1 MQPGR
6 LGLYTGVV
14 HCRRCTARIVLTAI
28 IVLVAGGPPLRASS
42 LEMAFLR
49 GLREHGLYDYA
60 LVEIDRLKAQPHLSP
75 EMATTLDFERAI
87 TQLQAAR
94 TLVNATSQ
102 ARELQR
108 AAAELEKFSNAHPNS
123 PQRATADFERANLHL
138 DEARAALAGV
148 TSQDPQFKRETAQK
162 KARKLI
168 DESRVIFQTVFDR
181 SKAEYEKF
189 PKTRLDDPKASEA
202 RSQAESSY
210 MGAQIM
216 LGVCSYEEG
225 RTYDPKSDDFKKT
238 LDQAVKQFDQIMV
251 TYRTQG
257 AGLRAQFWQGRCF
270 EEMGKT
276 TEALGIYSQLSQKQG
291 TSNFIKQLRD
301 DATMAHLSCLNS
313 KPGKNDFIVVN
324 EATNWLAATK
334 DRLRTPVGLAIRWQR
349 AVASE
354 HLAAAKDSSPADRD
368 RLLHSAADDA
378 REVSRVT
385 GEFQTPA
392 VAMLGRLRTD
402 TVSKRAEAR
411 DFVSGFALATK
422 SVEAIQALHERL
434 ESASADDKP
443 KIERELQAQL
453 RDARQKLMNVMSTA
467 DLRRDPKDL
476 NRARYYL
483 AFVEYELK
491 DYDAAA
497 VLGDYAARRLKTI
510 DGEWARDAAHLSLAA
525 LDQEFKTCPES
536 QRPVLARIARPTA
549 EFLIH
554 NWPDQDRAN
563 EARAIMAELYDQSK
577 QPLEAAQWY
586 ASVTPGSDG
595 YAEAQIG
602 AGREYWSA
610 ALSAPKA
617 VAGGPSREAQI
628 KEWTA
633 SAEKHLQNGI
643 AKAGDPADSAGNPPA
658 WLVSGK
664 TVLANLEI
672 GLGNYDEAVRLL
684 TDGAHSVT
692 ASIAVN
698 DETTRPSAGVKN
710 KTFASF
716 VYQSL
721 LRGQIGRHQVDAA
734 IGAMQQL
741 EKIAGT
747 SGVEGV
753 TAIYVSLGKEIEK
766 EIARLIASNARQ
778 RLIEVRK
785 SFDRFLEELTKRSQT
800 MSYGSLLWI
809 AETYTGLGE
818 GISDDESSAHEYFG
832 KAAAAYEQILAKTA
846 SDPSPAAKERVLSFQ
861 LRLAN
866 SRRRQ
871 GDYEHALEIVR
882 SVIAQR
888 PKTLEVQITA
898 AGILQDWG
906 ASQSAD
912 AERRSLEAIRGLH
925 DGEAGGNGVVWGWA
939 EIAARIQ
946 RVLAGGKADNDLR
959 EKYFDARYN
968 IPACRRQCALVD
980 KDRAM
985 RSKILE
991 VALGEIRAFSL
1002 VSSDVGE
1009 DSWKRLDSLYQQIET
1024 DLGRQPTP
1032 LARPDLR
1039 ATAVAATPGAT
1050 PAAAAVSP
1058 AIPTAAGTPTAA
1070 APPPAA
1076 KTASA
1081 PAPSGTSPF
1090 WLLLGFLA
1098 LATVSAG
1105 GMWWGLGRQ
1114 KTHRKTLPSFAA
1126 DDDVALPSRPARP
1139 AGAPVAA
1146 RPTRTA
1152 APRTAPVGT
1161 EKPGAAPVKATA
1173 PRPPRPKPKDQ

>member
-6 LGLYTGVV
+6 LGFHTGVV
-14 HCRRCTARIVLTAI
+14 DCRRCTARIALTAI
-28 IVLVAGGPPLRASS
+28 FLFVAGGSPLLASS
-42 LEMAFLR
+42 QEMAFLR

-60 LVEIDRLKAQPHLSP
+60 LAEIDRLQAQPHLSP
-75 EMATTLDFERAI
+75 ELAATLDFERAI

-94 TLVNATSQ
+94 NLANANSQ

-108 AAAELEKFSNAHPNS
+108 AAAELEKFAKAHPNS

-138 DEARAALAGV
+138 DEARAAIASA
-148 TSQDPQFKRETAQK
+148 TPQDPQFKRETAQK

-168 DESRVIFQTVFDR
+168 EESRAIFQAVFDR

-189 PKTRLDDPKASEA
+189 PKTRIDDPQTSEA

-225 RTYDPKSDDFKKT
+225 RTYDPKSEDFKKK
-238 LDQAVKQFDQIMV
+238 LEQAAKQFDQIMV
-251 TYRTQG
+251 AYRTQG

-270 EEMGKT
+270 EELGKT

-291 TSNFIKQLRD
+291 TSSFIKTLRD
-301 DATMAHLSCLNS
+301 DATLAHLSCLNS
-313 KPGKNDFIVVN
+313 KPGKNDFLVVN
-324 EATNWLAATK
+324 EATNWLTAAK
-334 DRLRTPVGLAIRWQR
+334 DRARTPVGLAIRWQR
-349 AVASE
+349 AIASE

-368 RLLHSAADDA
+368 RLLHAAADDA

-422 SVEAIQALHERL
+422 SVDAIQVLHERL
-434 ESASADDKP
+434 ESATSDDKP

-453 RDARQKLMNVMSTA
+453 RDARQKLLSVMSTA

-497 VLGDYAARRLKTI
+497 VLGDYAARRLMAI
-510 DGEWARDAAHLSLAA
+510 DVDLSREAAHLALAA

-536 QRPVLARIARPTA
+536 QRLVLARIARPTA
-549 EFLIH
+549 EFLIR

-577 QPLEAAQWY
+577 QPLEAAEWY
-586 ASVTPGSDG
+586 ASVTPNSDG

-602 AGREYWSA
+602 AGREHWSA

-617 VAGGPSREAQI
+617 VAGGASREKQI
-628 KEWTA
+628 KEWTK
-633 SAEKHLQNGI
+633 SAEKYLQNGI

-658 WLVSGK
+658 WLISGK

-698 DETTRPSAGVKN
+698 DEATRPAAGIKN

-716 VYQSL
+716 VYQTL
-721 LRGQIGRHQVDAA
+721 LRAQIGRHQVDAA

-741 EKIAGT
+741 EKIAGAN
-747 SGVEGV
+747 GVEV

-766 EIARLIASNARQ
+766 EIARLISSNERQ

-785 SFDRFLEELTKRSQT
+785 SFDRFLEELTKRSQS
-800 MSYGSLLWI
+800 MSYGSMLWI

-818 GISDDESSAHEYFG
+818 GISDDESAAREYFG
-832 KAAAAYEQILAKTA
+832 KAAATYEQILAKNA
-846 SDPSPAAKERVLSFQ
+846 GDPSPAAKERALSLE

-871 GDYEHALEIVR
+871 GDYEHALETVR

-888 PKTLEVQITA
+888 PKTLEVQIA
-898 AGILQDWG
+898 AANILQDWG
-906 ASQSAD
+906 ASPSAD
-912 AERRSLEAIRGLH
+912 AESRSVEAILGLH
-925 DGEAGGNGVVWGWA
+925 NAQTGGEVWGWA

-946 RVLAGGKADNDLR
+946 RRLASGKADNELR
-959 EKYFDARYN
+959 EKFFEARYN
-968 IPACRRQCALVD
+968 IPVCRRQGALVE
-980 KDRAM
+980 KDRAK
-985 RSKILE
+985 RSKALE
-991 VALGEIRAFSL
+991 LALGEIRAFSL
-1002 VSSDVGE
+1002 VSTDVDE
-1009 DSWKRLDSLYQQIET
+1009 ESWKRLDGLYQQIET
-1024 DLGRQPTP
+1024 DLGRKPTP

-1039 ATAVAATPGAT
+1039 AATAPTKPDAATDTAAAMTAPTAGGAATGAAST
-1050 PAAAAVSP
+1050 PAAKKAS
-1058 AIPTAAGTPTAA
+1058 
-1070 APPPAA
+1070 APPP
-1076 KTASA
+1076 S
-1081 PAPSGTSPF
+1081 TSPF
-1090 WLLLGFLA
+1090 WLLLGFLG

-1105 GMWWGLGRQ
+1105 GMWWSLGRQ
-1114 KTHRKTLPSFAA
+1114 RTHRKTLPSFAA
-1126 DDDVALPSRPARP
+1126 DDDVDLPSLPTRPAATARPARSAA
-1139 AGAPVAA
+1139 AGSAPV
-1146 RPTRTA
+1146 RT
-1152 APRTAPVGT
+1152 P
-1161 EKPGAAPVKATA
+1161 KPGAAPVKATA